1 MVQNCPLEGLLPIHI
16 FFCDGKSLVRY
27 RITGFTSLTERFDDN
42 LLRLSDIRNIL
53 YTLRDIC
60 QRLPEYL
67 LSSEDLLLDPEK
79 LFISPGSSKI
89 HVCYIPGLPTML
101 PSSWHTNSMNRYQRT
116 AGLCLMPS
124 LGRSKASPVPTRIWN
139 LRLLP
144 FRHRTFHPE
153 KVPHLLFR
161 TLPNPEFP
169 QHRPPMQRN
178 LPLPLTPIPLS
189 QTPAARRP
197 GQRSRRSSGKGWS
210 MTEKP

>member
-1 MVQNCPLEGLLPIHI
+1 MTICFGCLISGTSSIPSAISASGFRNTCCLQRIFSSIRKNCSSVPAAV
-16 FFCDGKSLVRY
+16 K
-27 RITGFTSLTERFDDN
+27 FTSA
-42 LLRLSDIRNIL
+42 
-53 YTLRDIC
+53 
-60 QRLPEYL
+60 
-67 LSSEDLLLDPEK
+67 
-79 LFISPGSSKI
+79 ISPVSRP
-89 HVCYIPGLPTML
+89 CCLP
-101 PSSWHTNSMNRYQRT
+101 
-116 AGLCLMPS
+116 AGCCCLMPS
-124 LGRSKASPVPTRIWN
+124 LGRSKASPVPTRIRN

-144 FRHRTFHPE
+144 FRHRTFHPG

-178 LPLPLTPIPLS
+178 LPLPLIPIPLS